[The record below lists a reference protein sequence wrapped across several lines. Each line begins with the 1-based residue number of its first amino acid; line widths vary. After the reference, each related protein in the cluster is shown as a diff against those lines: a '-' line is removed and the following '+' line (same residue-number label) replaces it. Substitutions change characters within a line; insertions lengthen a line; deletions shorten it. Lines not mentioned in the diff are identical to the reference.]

1 MERWTYQGDLY
12 HVCVALQ
19 WLSFWGMLDEEPR
32 TIKGN
37 CFIVLH
43 KQALF
48 CIEEDGILCYNKL
61 KVNLLDSG
69 CVCVCVWDLIWI
81 RRRNLLYLCHRYSSI
96 IQLNHL
102 FSRNFLEM
110 EFVIFI
116 VRINVNNACKCLIDH
131 HIHKF
136 RGYFIIHWSLSY
148 YRVTLTFSACMFK
161 VIKTIITLMFVIVI

>member
-1 MERWTYQGDLY
+1 MLHCFTQ
-12 HVCVALQ
+12 A
-19 WLSFWGMLDEEPR
+19 SFVLHWG
-32 TIKGN
+32 GWN
-37 CFIVLH
+37 IVLRQVES
-43 KQALF
+43 KFTGFWL
-48 CIEEDGILCYNKL
+48 
-61 KVNLLDSG
+61 
-69 CVCVCVWDLIWI
+69 CVCVWDLIWI

-131 HIHKF
+131 PIHKF
-136 RGYFIIHWSLSY
+136 RGYFIIYWSLSY